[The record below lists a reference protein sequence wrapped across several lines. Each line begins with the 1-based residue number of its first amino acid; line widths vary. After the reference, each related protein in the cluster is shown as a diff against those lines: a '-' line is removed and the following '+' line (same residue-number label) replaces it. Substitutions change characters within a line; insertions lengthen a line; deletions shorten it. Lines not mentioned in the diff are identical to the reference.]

1 MPQNTTNVIFRDDGC
16 ILIRN
21 VRLSY
26 PHLFTKW
33 GMNEG
38 DKKKYSAKF
47 LLDKKTHMADIK
59 ALGAHLV
66 AMQQEA
72 FKGRIPN
79 DKLFLRDGVTTEK
92 EEMKDYFIISASED
106 KAPDVI
112 NRDKSRVNEEDD
124 IVYAG
129 CYVNVLIRPW
139 VQKNKFGKR
148 INANLHAV
156 QFVKDGE
163 RFSGI
168 ERPDTDEAFGDI
180 SEEFG
185 DDEPA
190 PSRGKSASADPFGDD
205 FADDDIPF

>member
-1 MPQNTTNVIFRDDGC
+1 MGTPANTANLIFRDDGC
-16 ILIRN
+16 ILAKN

-38 DKKKYSAKF
+38 DKKKFSAKF
-47 LLDKKTHMADIK
+47 HFDKKTHAADIR
-59 ALGAHLV
+59 ALGQHLA
-66 AMQQEA
+66 AMMTEA

-79 DKLFLRDGVTTEK
+79 DKLFFRDGAESGK
-92 EEMKDYFIISASED
+92 EDTKDQWVLAASED

-112 NRDKSRVNEEDD
+112 NRDKSRINEDDD

-129 CYVNVLIRPW
+129 CYVNVLFRPW
-139 VQKNKFGKR
+139 VQKNQFGKR

-156 QFVKDGE
+156 QFVRDGE

-168 ERPDTDEAFGDI
+168 ERPDVDDAFDAIDGDFDGADEMGARGDN
-180 SEEFG
+180 
-185 DDEPA
+185 
-190 PSRGKSASADPFGDD
+190 DPF
-205 FADDDIPF
+205 AD

>member
-1 MPQNTTNVIFRDDGC
+1 MSANTANVIYREDGC
-16 ILIRN
+16 ILVKN

-26 PHLFTKW
+26 PHLFKKW

-38 DKKKYSAKF
+38 DTKKFSSKF
-47 LLDKKTHMADIK
+47 LLDKKTHAADIK
-59 ALGAHLV
+59 GMGQHL
-66 AMQQEA
+66 AGLMTTS

-79 DKLFLRDGVTTEK
+79 DKLFFRDGDQTGK
-92 EEMKDYFIISASED
+92 ETSAGQWEIAASED

-112 NRDKSRVNEEDD
+112 NRDRSRVNEDDD

-139 VQKNKFGKR
+139 AQNNKFGKR
-148 INANLHAV
+148 INANLLAV

-168 ERPDTDEAFGDI
+168 ERPDTNEAFDDV
-180 SEEFG
+180 SEEF
-185 DDEPA
+185 DDGEEA
-190 PSRGKSASADPFGDD
+190 GRRAASEDADPFAED
-205 FADDDIPF
+205 

>member
-1 MPQNTTNVIFRDDGC
+1 MASNTPNVTYRDDGC
-16 ILIRN
+16 ILVRN

-47 LLDKKTHMADIK
+47 FLDKATHAADIK
-59 ALGAHLV
+59 GLGQHLA
-66 AMQQEA
+66 AMMQEA

-79 DKLFLRDGVTTEK
+79 DKLFLRDGKDSGK
-92 EEMKDYFIISASED
+92 EDQADQWVIAASED
-106 KAPDVI
+106 RAPDVI
-112 NRDKSRVNEEDD
+112 NRDKSRVNEDDD

-148 INANLHAV
+148 INANLLAV

-180 SEEFG
+180 SEDF
-185 DDEPA
+185 DDQA
-190 PSRGKSASADPFGDD
+190 DNGGFDASDDPF
-205 FADDDIPF
+205 AD

>member
-1 MPQNTTNVIFRDDGC
+1 MPKNTTNVIFRDDGC
-16 ILIRN
+16 ILIKM

-26 PHLFTKW
+26 PHLFQKW

-47 LLDKKTHMADIK
+47 LLDKKTHGEDIK

-66 AMQQEA
+66 AMMQEA

-79 DKLFLRDGVTTEK
+79 DKLFLRDGAQSGK
-92 EEMKDYFIISASED
+92 EDMEGYFVISASED

-112 NRDKSRVNEEDD
+112 NRDKSRINEDDD

-129 CYVNVLIRPW
+129 CYVNVLLRPW
-139 VQKNKFGKR
+139 VQKNQFGKR

-185 DDEPA
+185 DDEPSS
-190 PSRGKSASADPFGDD
+190 SRGKPAADADPFGDD
-205 FADDDIPF
+205 DIPF

>member
-1 MPQNTTNVIFRDDGC
+1 MANTPNVTYREDGC

-26 PHLFTKW
+26 PHLFKKW

-38 DKKKYSAKF
+38 DTKKFSSKF
-47 LLDKKTHMADIK
+47 LLDKVTHAADIK
-59 ALGAHLV
+59 GLGAHLGKL
-66 AMQQEA
+66 MQDA

-79 DKLFLRDGVTTEK
+79 DKLFLRDGDQEG
-92 EEMKDYFIISASED
+92 KDTSKGQWTVAASED

-112 NRDKSRVNEEDD
+112 NRDKSRINEDDD

-129 CYVNVLIRPW
+129 CYVNVLLRPW
-139 VQKNKFGKR
+139 CQNNKFGKR
-148 INANLHAV
+148 INANLLAV

-168 ERPDTDEAFGDI
+168 ERPDTDSAFDDV
-180 SEEFG
+180 SEDF
-185 DDEPA
+185 DDDA
-190 PSRGKSASADPFGDD
+190 TAKSATKDDNDPFGDD
-205 FADDDIPF
+205 